1 MNPLPTSY
9 QLCYHL
15 QWIPSTMENNIIL
28 KQLDIKN
35 FLSLHE
41 VSIPLRPLTVLAGP
55 NASGKSNILRALNL
69 LSTMMVKDKLPDGH
83 QIQSLLWAGTPA
95 TGQQID
101 LEVTGD
107 IDHASVIYHV
117 CLQVDSDKPIQLE
130 ELRVNNI
137 KVIAVE
143 QGKGVIQDEDG
154 QNPIKYSSQKL
165 ALKSAGDYGE
175 RKTVTTNFLNFIKD
189 WELFNFDPDLMR
201 GGLSSIIAE
210 KNFDSPIQ
218 QLDSKGFLLNTLLG
232 SWHQEQ
238 REHFEAVSDL
248 LQRLTNFGITSLN
261 DDENRIG
268 ALEGYERAIP
278 LSRASDGTL
287 RLLAY
292 YTLLEQPNLP
302 PLIAIEEPER
312 NLHPKA
318 LIKVAEL
325 LQALAERTQVI
336 ITTHSSQLLDLLN
349 KDHLGKQLGVLLLV
363 NKLGS
368 GTEVINLEEPNCR
381 ASLQIWIDNFGIGSA
396 IFDSERLQELM
407 EE

>member
-1 MNPLPTSY
+1 
-9 QLCYHL
+9 
-15 QWIPSTMENNIIL
+15 MENNRIL

-55 NASGKSNILRALNL
+55 NASGKSNILRVLNL
-69 LSTMMVKDKLPDGH
+69 LSALMVKDKLPDGP
-83 QIQSLLWAGTPA
+83 QIQSLFWAGTA
-95 TGQQID
+95 TTGRIDLAIVGQID
-101 LEVTGD
+101 N
-107 IDHASVIYHV
+107 ASVTYHIG
-117 CLQVDSDKPIQLE
+117 LQSHSDKPIDIE
-130 ELRVNNI
+130 ELTVNNI

-143 QGKGVIQDEDG
+143 QGKGVIRDEDNN
-154 QNPIKYSSQKL
+154 NPIKYSSQKL

-175 RKTVTTNFLNFIKD
+175 RKTVTTNFLNFIKG
-189 WELFNFDPDLMR
+189 WELFNFDPDVMR
-201 GGLSSIIAE
+201 GGISSIIAE

-218 QLDSKGFLLNTLLG
+218 QLDPRGFLLNTLLW

-238 REHFEAVSDL
+238 REHFEAVSDF
-248 LQRLTNFGITSLN
+248 LQGFTSFGITALN
-261 DDENRIG
+261 EDENRIG
-268 ALEGYERAIP
+268 TLEGYERPIP

-292 YTLLEQPNLP
+292 YTLLEQPKLP

-363 NKLGS
+363 NKLGA

-381 ASLQIWIDNFGIGSA
+381 ESLQIWIDNFGIGSA